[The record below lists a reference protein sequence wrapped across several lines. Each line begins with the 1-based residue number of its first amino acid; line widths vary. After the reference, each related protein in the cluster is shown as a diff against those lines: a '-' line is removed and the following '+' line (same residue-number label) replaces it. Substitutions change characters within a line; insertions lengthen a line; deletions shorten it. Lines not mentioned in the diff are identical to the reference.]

1 MFEMIFQELL
11 NRNPYS
17 LNKVDKNKILG
28 KILNNLSI
36 NHYNNC
42 EDYKKILDSIDYNVN
57 SNNHINDIPF
67 IPVRLFKMFDLK
79 SISNNNVF
87 KVMTS
92 SGTTGQKPSK
102 IYLDKKAA
110 SMQTKVLT
118 KIVST
123 FIGQSRVP
131 MIIVDSESI
140 LKNRKMFS
148 ARGAGI
154 LGFSIFGNKKIFALD
169 DKMNIQID
177 LIQKFIETY
186 KNEKILIFG
195 FTFMIWEYFCN
206 ELSKR
211 NIKLDLSNC
220 ILIHGGGWKKLAN
233 KSVSNH
239 KFKKKLNKHCKIV
252 DIHDYYGMV
261 EQTGSIFMECEHGF
275 LHSPIF
281 SDIIIRRSSDFELC
295 EIGEKGIV
303 QVLSTLPTSYPGH
316 SLLTEDE
323 GVLYGEDNC
332 KCGRLGKY
340 FKING
345 RLKNAEL
352 RGCSDTYE

>member
-1 MFEMIFQELL
+1 
-11 NRNPYS
+11 
-17 LNKVDKNKILG
+17 
-28 KILNNLSI
+28 
-36 NHYNNC
+36 
-42 EDYKKILDSIDYNVN
+42 
-57 SNNHINDIPF
+57 
-67 IPVRLFKMFDLK
+67 MFDLK

-220 ILIHGGGWKKLAN
+220 IFNSWRRLEK
-233 KSVSNH
+233 VS
-239 KFKKKLNKHCKIV
+239 K
-252 DIHDYYGMV
+252 
-261 EQTGSIFMECEHGF
+261 
-275 LHSPIF
+275 
-281 SDIIIRRSSDFELC
+281 
-295 EIGEKGIV
+295 
-303 QVLSTLPTSYPGH
+303 
-316 SLLTEDE
+316 
-323 GVLYGEDNC
+323 
-332 KCGRLGKY
+332 
-340 FKING
+340 
-345 RLKNAEL
+345 
-352 RGCSDTYE
+352 